1 MFLFVVLVMIVEN
14 CLEKLSKSVLVFEL
28 NNYKA
33 DLAVLMFVISRLVYN
48 VFTVFISELLSAF
61 ELL

>member
-14 CLEKLSKSVLVFEL
+14 CLEKLSKSVFVFEL

-33 DLAVLMFVISRLVYN
+33 DLAVLMFVISRLVYK